1 MLAEILIVLALIAA
15 NGVFSGAEIAVV
27 SQRRTRVLELVEQ
40 GRHGAAALLALRE
53 DAERFLATV
62 QVGITVVGATA
73 AAFSGAAIADR
84 LAPWLGRFSLIAP
97 YAEEI
102 AFGLV
107 VASVAYLSIVIGELV
122 PKSLALRAS
131 ERYAL
136 VLARPLQLLSW
147 LATPVVKLLTASS
160 NVLLRPFGDKTTFTE
175 ARHSTAEVMQIVEE
189 AMQAGT
195 VHRAA
200 GEIATRALELPDL
213 TVADV
218 MIPRK
223 DVVLV
228 PRNATSERVRDILLE
243 HRYSRLPV
251 YETDVDE
258 IVGYISLKDVVAL
271 ALQGEELSIG
281 SILRPPYFVPETQRA
296 VELLREMRSRR
307 IPFGVVVDE
316 SGATAGIVTLEDVLE
331 ELVGDIF
338 NEHAGA
344 TQEPIRR
351 EGPGTWLLSGSVPV
365 REVNRDLDVELPE
378 DGDWTTMAGLCV
390 AFAGRIPA
398 VGDSIELPRGAR
410 LEVLDASPRRVR
422 SLRLRL
428 REPRLGEN
436 ARLPAQVVVEGPDG
450 TRREGPKR
458 SG

>member
-1 MLAEILIVLALIAA
+1 MLIEILIVLALIAA
-15 NGVFSGAEIAVV
+15 NGIFSGAEIAVV

-62 QVGITVVGATA
+62 QVGITVLGATA

-84 LAPWLGRFSLIAP
+84 LVPQLERISWIAA
-97 YAEEI
+97 YAEEV

-107 VASVAYLSIVIGELV
+107 VASVSYLSIVLGELV
-122 PKSLALRAS
+122 PKSLALRAG

-136 VLARPLQLLSW
+136 LVARPLQLLSW
-147 LATPVVKLLTASS
+147 LTTPVVKLLTVSS
-160 NVLLRPFGDKTTFTE
+160 NVLLHPFGDKTTFTE
-175 ARHSTAEVMQIVEE
+175 ARHSTAEVLQIVEE

-195 VHRAA
+195 VHHTA
-200 GEIATRALELPDL
+200 GEIATRALEFPELS
-213 TVADV
+213 VADV

-223 DVVLV
+223 DVVMV
-228 PRNATSERVRDILLE
+228 PRHVTSERVREILLE

-251 YETDVDE
+251 YETDMDE
-258 IVGYISLKDVVAL
+258 VVGYVSLKDVVAL
-271 ALQGEELSIG
+271 ALQDKEIEIH

-307 IPFGVVVDE
+307 IPFGIVVDE
-316 SGATAGIVTLEDVLE
+316 GGATAGIVTLEDVLE
-331 ELVGDIF
+331 ELVGDIY

-351 EGPGTWLLSGSVPV
+351 EGPGTTLVSGSVSV
-365 REVNRDLDVELPE
+365 REVNRELEIELPE

-390 AFAGRIPA
+390 AFAGRIPLL
-398 VGDSIELPRGAR
+398 GDIIELPGGVR

-422 SLRLRL
+422 SIRLRVPVQS
-428 REPRLGEN
+428 RTGSGK
-436 ARLPAQVVVEGPDG
+436 PAD
-450 TRREGPKR
+450 
-458 SG
+458 